1 MDGGSRCVL
10 EDGDR
15 SHGGY
20 AANGHGGWIRCPIN
34 GVMDGD
40 GVASHNVV
48 VESAPLL
55 DQKIK
60 TEKIERVESKQID

>member
-48 VESAPLL
+48 CTYSGVVQTPGVGINSF
-55 DQKIK
+55 
-60 TEKIERVESKQID
+60 S